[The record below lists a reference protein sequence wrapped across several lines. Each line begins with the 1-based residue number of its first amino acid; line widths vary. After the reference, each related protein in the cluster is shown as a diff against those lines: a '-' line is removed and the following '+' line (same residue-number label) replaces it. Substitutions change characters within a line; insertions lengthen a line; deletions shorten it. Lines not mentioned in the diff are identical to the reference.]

1 MAGGAQTPAL
11 TALLCLGERETS
23 LNPRSHSF
31 SGTLPK
37 PLIWADPGPMVA
49 RGSPVTIWCQGSL
62 RADAYHLFKA
72 GAPAEDT
79 WAPWPGDKA
88 SFPLG
93 SAHSHT
99 AGLYRCAYHVS
110 GSWSRQG
117 DPLQLVVTGMYGA
130 PFLSAHPSPVVALG
144 EKVSLLCRLRDTS
157 GTSHL
162 LKEGGAATPQPM
174 APSLS
179 QGRWLSLFSLDPV
192 THNHGGTYRCYGS
205 SSHNGFLWSQ
215 PSNPLQLQ
223 VTGVD
228 RPPSLTAQPGS
239 LLLSGDSVILQ
250 CHSGSGFDR
259 FALVKDSEPT
269 VPLHLDGQ
277 HSPVFPLGPVGHSQG
292 GRYRCYGGH
301 SLSSTWS
308 APSAPLD
315 ILVAGM
321 YQKPSLRAYPGPS
334 VAWGQNVTLQ
344 CLSEVGLDTF
354 LLSKEGSGAPP
365 QRRPRQKR
373 TVPSQANF
381 SLSAVTLVHGGTYRC
396 YGSNTAYPYLL
407 SQSSEPLELVVAGE
421 APVLSCAHGQFQV
434 CPQGSPVQLKWGAGS
449 PALTSNPP
457 QEALRSSPSPPRT
470 QDPRG
475 VSEGLWQEVGSQD
488 RAELG
493 WSSLLWTH

>member
-1 MAGGAQTPAL
+1 MAGGTQTPAL
-11 TALLCLGERETS
+11 TALLCLGLCRGLWAKTAA
-23 LNPRSHSF
+23 
-31 SGTLPK
+31 GTLPK

-49 RGSPVTIWCQGSL
+49 TGSPVTIWCQGSL
-62 RADAYHLFKA
+62 RADTYRLFKA
-72 GAPAEDT
+72 GDPAYDT
-79 WAPWPGDKA
+79 WAPWDSRDKA

-93 SAHSHT
+93 SAHWDT
-99 AGLYRCAYHVS
+99 AGLYHCAYGIS
-110 GSWSRQG
+110 GSWSRQS
-117 DPLQLVVTGMYGA
+117 DPLQLVVTGMYSA
-130 PFLSAHPSPVVALG
+130 PLLSAHPSPVVALG
-144 EKVSLLCRLRDTS
+144 EKVTLLCSLRDTT
-157 GTSHL
+157 GTSYL

-179 QGRWLSLFSLDPV
+179 RGRWLSLFSLDPV
-192 THNHGGTYRCYGS
+192 THTHGGTYRCYGS

-215 PSNPLQLQ
+215 SSNPLELQ

-239 LLLSGDSVILQ
+239 LLLSGDSVTLQ
-250 CHSGSGFDR
+250 CHSGSSFDR

-269 VPLHLDGQ
+269 VPPHLDGQ

-321 YQKPSLRAYPGPS
+321 YQKPSLRAHPGPS

-365 QRRPRQKR
+365 QRRPGQKR
-373 TVPSQANF
+373 TAPSQASF

-396 YGSNTAYPYLL
+396 YGSNSDYPYLL
-407 SQSSEPLELVVAGE
+407 SQPSEPLELVVAANRSGGKGASPHLPPTPGGPE
-421 APVLSCAHGQFQV
+421 EQPLTPMDPG
-434 CPQGSPVQLKWGAGS
+434 PQIGK
-449 PALTSNPP
+449 
-457 QEALRSSPSPPRT
+457 
-470 QDPRG
+470 
-475 VSEGLWQEVGSQD
+475 
-488 RAELG
+488 
-493 WSSLLWTH
+493 